1 MCKMGKIKMRKLND
15 LKVNE
20 AFEQYVI
27 SKKARGVKD
36 VTIRTITYHFKSMS
50 KYLDMDR
57 CFWELTQEDLD
68 KMVVGMREAGL
79 AQNTIASYLRVLVA
93 FLHWCN
99 ERGYTTLKM
108 KNIKQEEVV
117 KETYTDEELER
128 LLKRPGASCSFSQFR
143 NWVIIN
149 FLLDTGCRA
158 STVCNILNCD
168 VSLDR

>member
-57 CFWELTQEDLD
+57 CFWELTQDDLD
-68 KMVVGMREAGL
+68 RMVVGMREAGL

-99 ERGYTTLKM
+99 GRGYTTLKM

-128 LLKRPGASCSFSQFR
+128 LLSSR
-143 NWVIIN
+143 
-149 FLLDTGCRA
+149 
-158 STVCNILNCD
+158 
-168 VSLDR
+168 

>member
-57 CFWELTQEDLD
+57 CFWELTQDDLVYD
-68 KMVVGMREAGL
+68 
-79 AQNTIASYLRVLVA
+79 N
-93 FLHWCN
+93 H
-99 ERGYTTLKM
+99 
-108 KNIKQEEVV
+108 
-117 KETYTDEELER
+117 
-128 LLKRPGASCSFSQFR
+128 LLS
-143 NWVIIN
+143 
-149 FLLDTGCRA
+149 LLDSGTG
-158 STVCNILNCD
+158 SLPPLLFEN
-168 VSLDR
+168 LDRTINQV